1 MHFPFSQMIL
11 ELAPFNTFL
20 YVIYSS
26 ETSSI
31 SPSSKTSTMTPVKK
45 ETKSVTQH
53 SCSFLSSTKGFKNWF
68 GIFKGS
74 ANVCIDCS
82 LPQVSSKHES
92 RIKPF

>member
-20 YVIYSS
+20 YVIYFS

-45 ETKSVTQH
+45 
-53 SCSFLSSTKGFKNWF
+53 
-68 GIFKGS
+68 
-74 ANVCIDCS
+74 
-82 LPQVSSKHES
+82 
-92 RIKPF
+92 KPNL